1 MAYKEKLVHLQN
13 NFNENCLQCLIL
25 KELHEEKNDSKWKQ
39 NDKMTL
45 AKKKTQQTLKAKQKK
60 IKL

>member
-1 MAYKEKLVHLQN
+1 MAYKENFVHLQN
-13 NFNENCLQCLIL
+13 NFNENCFQYFIL
-25 KELHEEKNDSKWKQ
+25 KELHGEKNDSKWKQ
-39 NDKMTL
+39 NDKITL